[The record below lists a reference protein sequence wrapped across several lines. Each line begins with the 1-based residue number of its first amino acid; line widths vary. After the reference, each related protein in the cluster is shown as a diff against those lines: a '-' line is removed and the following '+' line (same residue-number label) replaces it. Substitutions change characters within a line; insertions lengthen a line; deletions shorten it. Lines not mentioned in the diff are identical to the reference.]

1 MVPLVSTKALLP
13 EAASLLLDAFTVI
26 LILCRAINL
35 AGKSV
40 KVVVKG
46 LGISGS
52 YLLYRL
58 SREPNIEVSGFDI
71 SKKYVK
77 PCGDAVTL
85 RPWIRDLLEEL
96 DVVRAS
102 VTKYTV
108 KVEGKTVFEA
118 SLKEPYWYIVDKAL
132 LVEKL
137 RVLAA
142 KNGARIEYTRSHD
155 KERYSCNGSRDCII
169 VDARGPFPHIK
180 TTKYVVAIRYL
191 ARAGWDVSHAL
202 LDFYPRYGG
211 LFWMF
216 PANAR
221 EGIVNFG
228 GGFLNRP
235 VNYTEA
241 FVKKYAKDLLDSYDL
256 LDKRASPIAVFSP
269 IRPLEKN
276 AGKIRK
282 LRIGESA
289 GFIISTAGEG
299 NRPGLESAEALYNAI
314 IDGDSPKEIAQDYS
328 RRVRTLVS
336 EAKAS
341 RYALKLAIRLGGR
354 FYDFSR
360 SLPEEFWYTYLQG
373 RITMGYLVKIVLRN
387 PGLLRYLV

>member
-1 MVPLVSTKALLP
+1 M
-13 EAASLLLDAFTVI
+13 
-26 LILCRAINL
+26 
-35 AGKSV
+35 

-46 LGISGS
+46 LGVSGS

-58 SREPNIEVSGFDI
+58 SREADIEVYGYDI

-102 VTKYTV
+102 VTNYTV
-108 KVEGKTVFEA
+108 KVEGKTVFET
-118 SLKEPYWYIVDKAL
+118 SLERPYWYIVDKAL

-137 RVLAA
+137 RDRATN
-142 KNGARIEYTRSHD
+142 NGARIKYLRPHD
-155 KERYSCNGSRDCII
+155 TERTSCNRSRDCIM
-169 VDARGPFPHIK
+169 VDARGPFPHVK
-180 TTKYVVAIRYL
+180 TTKYVIAIRYL
-191 ARAGWDVSHAL
+191 AIADWDMTRAL
-202 LDFYPRYGG
+202 LDFYPRDGG
-211 LFWMF
+211 LFWIF

-235 VNYTEA
+235 INYTEA
-241 FVKKYAKDLLDSYDL
+241 FVKKYVKDLLGSYDL

-269 IRPLEKN
+269 IRPVEKN

-314 IDGDSPKEIAQDYS
+314 IEGGSPEEIAQGYS

-341 RYALKLAIRLGGR
+341 RYALKLAIRLGSR

-360 SLPEEFWYTYLQG
+360 SLPEEFWYTYLQSK
-373 RITMGYLVKIVLRN
+373 ITIGYLVKIILKN
-387 PGLLRYLV
+387 PGLLRYII

>member
-1 MVPLVSTKALLP
+1 MVPL
-13 EAASLLLDAFTVI
+13 ASAKVLSLGSVPLLLDVFIVI
-26 LILCRAINL
+26 LILCQAINL
-35 AGKSV
+35 AGKRV
-40 KVVVKG
+40 KIVVKG
-46 LGISGS
+46 LGVSGS

-58 SREPNIEVSGFDI
+58 SREPNIEVSGYDI
-71 SKKYVK
+71 SKRYAK

-96 DVVRAS
+96 EVVRAS

-108 KVEGKTVFEA
+108 KVEGKTVFEV
-118 SLKEPYWYIVDKAL
+118 SLKKPYWYIVDKPL

-137 RVLAA
+137 RFLAA
-142 KNGARIEYTRSHD
+142 NNGARIEYTSPHNVE
-155 KERYSCNGSRDCII
+155 KYSCNRSRDCII
-169 VDARGPFPHIK
+169 VDARGPFSHVK

-191 ARAGWDVSHAL
+191 ARADWDMSHAL
-202 LDFYPRYGG
+202 LDFYPRHGG
-211 LFWMF
+211 LFWVF
-216 PANAR
+216 PGSVR
-221 EGIVNFG
+221 EGVVNFG

-241 FVKKYAKDLLDSYDL
+241 FVKKYVKDLLDNYDL

-269 IRPLEKN
+269 IRPLEKKS
-276 AGKIRK
+276 GKIQK

-314 IDGDSPKEIAQDYS
+314 IDSESPKEIAQGYL
-328 RRVRTLVS
+328 RRVKTLVS

-341 RYALKLAIRLGGR
+341 RHALKLAIRLGSR
-354 FYDFSR
+354 FYEFSR
-360 SLPEEFWYTYLQG
+360 SLPEEFWHTYLQS
-373 RITMGYLVKIVLRN
+373 RITMRYLVKIVLKN
-387 PGLLRYLV
+387 PGLLRYIL